1 MYAFSRDHKQ
11 QHDFVVALLD
21 QQWEHKKLG
30 IKDPKGL
37 FQFSR
42 SLSKFSKQRARE
54 QGKMDAEE
62 VKAFNMEKLENAI
75 NGALEL
81 LEDDFDAW

>member
-1 MYAFSRDHKQ
+1 
-11 QHDFVVALLD
+11 
-21 QQWEHKKLG
+21 
-30 IKDPKGL
+30 
-37 FQFSR
+37 
-42 SLSKFSKQRARE
+42 
-54 QGKMDAEE
+54 MDAEE